1 MITMKDIVRDGHP
14 VLRQKAEK
22 VQIPLSDT
30 DKETM
35 ALLLDYIKNSQ
46 DPETAE
52 KYDLRPGIGLAAPQ
66 INVSKQIF
74 ALHLEDSNGREYS
87 FSIANPKIISH
98 SVDKTYLTAGEGCL
112 SVDEN
117 IPGYVVR
124 YARITIRGIDMDG
137 AEVKFRLKGMAAI
150 AAQHEID
157 HLNGIMFYDH
167 INHEDP
173 FKEPADAVPLER

>member
-98 SVDKTYLTAGEGCL
+98 SVDKTYLTSGEGCL

-124 YARITIRGIDMDG
+124 YARVTIRGIDTDG
-137 AEVKFRLKGMAAI
+137 AEVKFRLKGLAAI

-167 INHEDP
+167 INQEDP
-173 FKEPADAVPLER
+173 FKEPDDAEPLER

>member
-22 VQIPLSDT
+22 VDLPLTESD
-30 DKETM
+30 KKTM
-35 ALLLDYIKNSQ
+35 ALLLEYIKNSQ
-46 DPETAE
+46 DPEIALE
-52 KYDLRPGIGLAAPQ
+52 HDLRPGIGLAAPQ
-66 INVSKQIF
+66 INVSKQMF
-74 ALHLEDSNGREYS
+74 ALHLEDQNGREYS

-98 SVDKTYLTAGEGCL
+98 SVDKTYLTSGEGCL

-124 YARITIRGIDMDG
+124 YARITVRGIDIDG
-137 AEVKFRLKGMAAI
+137 AEVKYRLKGLAAV

-173 FKEPADAVPLER
+173 FKEPADAEPLER